1 LDNAVIEFAQE
12 GHAMTAST
20 RAEVESAWR
29 QRLSRFAQSG
39 QTVKAFCHEES
50 VSACSFYH
58 WRERL
63 QQPTAPCGGSAESA
77 AFVDLGAIT
86 ASGTRMESAAPTGAA
101 NLTIRVDLPGGIV
114 LTIARG

>member
-1 LDNAVIEFAQE
+1 
-12 GHAMTAST
+12 MTAST

-39 QTVKAFCHEES
+39 QTVKTFCHEES
-50 VSACSFYH
+50 VSTCSFYH
-58 WRERL
+58 WRRRL
-63 QQPTAPCGGSAESA
+63 QQPAVPYGGGGGAEPA

-86 ASGTRMESAAPTGAA
+86 ASGTRIESAAPTGLA
-101 NLTIRVDLPGGIV
+101 NLTIRLDLPGGIV

>member
-1 LDNAVIEFAQE
+1 
-12 GHAMTAST
+12 MTASR

-39 QTVKAFCHEES
+39 QTVKTFCHQES

-58 WRERL
+58 WRQRL
-63 QQPTAPCGGSAESA
+63 QQPTAPRDGGAESA

-86 ASGTRMESAAPTGAA
+86 ASGTRIESAAATGVA
-101 NLTIRVDLPGGIV
+101 NLTIRLDLPGGIV